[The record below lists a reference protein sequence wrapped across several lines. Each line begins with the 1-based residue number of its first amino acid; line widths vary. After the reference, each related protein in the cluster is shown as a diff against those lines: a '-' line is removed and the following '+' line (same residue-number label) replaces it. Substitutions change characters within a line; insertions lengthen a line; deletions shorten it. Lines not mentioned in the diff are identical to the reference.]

1 MDLLLDGR
9 AWFKKK
15 KKRHG
20 LGLKK
25 KKKTWVE
32 KMSRVPS
39 LSPGQLQR
47 GTMFLWL
54 SVVIETV
61 W

>member
-9 AWFKKK
+9 A
-15 KKRHG
+15 HG
-20 LGLKK
+20 LK

-47 GTMFLWL
+47 GTVSLAI
-54 SVVIETV
+54 SGD
-61 W
+61 